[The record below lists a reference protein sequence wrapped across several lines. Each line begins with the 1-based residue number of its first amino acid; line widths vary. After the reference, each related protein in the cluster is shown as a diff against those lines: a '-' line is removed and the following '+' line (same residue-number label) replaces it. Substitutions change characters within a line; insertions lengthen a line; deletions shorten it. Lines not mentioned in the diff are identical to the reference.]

1 MTGCQFAALIGQNR
15 DRLVAASFPERAS
28 EEEVS
33 QILDHGAE
41 TRVPAF
47 VLFTGIRSEA
57 ELIEQLR
64 ILARGPR
71 WTITR
76 EYPAGLITD
85 DVLIGIHW
93 QIRDGL
99 SSSVMGLAPFATM
112 PVTRRAPYVCLAAW
126 PGGHDNPHWT
136 RYDQDIVHFLDTD
149 LTALQLTRAK
159 YRSLTRPARRRAS
172 SSCAT
177 STTTHATTA
186 VLHFACTVRRW
197 QRLSEL
203 LADFVVPVPSSRP
216 PRHRGSGHRDP

>member
-15 DRLVAASFPERAS
+15 DRLVAASFLELAS

-33 QILDHGAE
+33 EILDHGAE
-41 TRVPAF
+41 ARVPAF
-47 VLFTGIRSEA
+47 ALFTGIRSEA
-57 ELIEQLR
+57 ELLEQLR

-76 EYPAGLITD
+76 EYPSGLSTD
-85 DVLIGIHW
+85 DVLVGIQWH
-93 QIRDGL
+93 IREGL

-149 LTALQLTRAK
+149 LTGLQLTPAK
-159 YRSLTRPARRRAS
+159 YRSLTKAS
-172 SSCAT
+172 KAASEQ
-177 STTTHATTA
+177 
-186 VLHFACTVRRW
+186 L
-197 QRLSEL
+197 LSEL
-203 LADFVVPVPSSRP
+203 DDDARYYRRAAFRLHSSTVVALREIIA
-216 PRHRGSGHRDP
+216 GS